1 MDVGRRSF
9 ASRRSPV
16 LATRGMVATS
26 QPLAALEGLRV
37 LMDGGNAAD
46 AAVTVAA
53 MLGVVEPMSTG
64 VGGDC
69 FALVWWTSPPARSE
83 TAGRVRGGGE
93 AFALNGS
100 GRAPAAF
107 TLDEARRLG
116 LRSIP
121 SDSGLAVTVPGAV
134 AGWEALL
141 RRFGTMALGE
151 CLAPAIRAAE
161 QGFAV
166 TPIIARDWRHAAR
179 KLARDAEAARVYL
192 PAPKA
197 GSIHRQPDLGRTLRA
212 IAEGGADAFY
222 RGPIARA
229 IADCVQAHGGFLTAD
244 DLATHTADWGRPIA
258 TTYRGVEVLEHPP
271 NGQGL
276 AALVALNIL
285 EGYDIGGM
293 GYWDAARWH
302 CMVEAVRLGLAEAL
316 THVGDPAFA
325 DVPVAR
331 LLSREHADALRAR
344 IRPDAV
350 LDLSAPTVPA
360 SRDTVYISVVDGAG
374 NAVSFINSLFHP
386 FGSGIVVLGT
396 GICLHNRGTSFRLEP
411 GHPNVLAGGKRP
423 YHTIIPALALRDGRL
438 WLCFGV
444 MGAFMQPQGH
454 VQVLV
459 NMVDFGMDPQ
469 AALDAP
475 RFRVD
480 EQGSRRVDVERT
492 APLGLRKALA
502 TLGHDVQATVFGE
515 WFFGGGQVIAV
526 DPETGALWGGSDPR
540 KDGCAVGW

>member
-1 MDVGRRSF
+1 MVAQPKTF
-9 ASRRSPV
+9 PSRRSPV

-37 LMDGGNAAD
+37 LMAGGNAAD

-69 FALVWWTSPPARSE
+69 FALVHWASRSGE
-83 TAGRVRGGGE
+83 TA
-93 AFALNGS
+93 ALNGS

-116 LRSIP
+116 LRAIP
-121 SDSGLAVTVPGAV
+121 PDSALAVTVPGAV
-134 AGWEALL
+134 RGWEALL
-141 RRFGTMALGE
+141 ARFGTMTLAE

-166 TPIIARDWRHAAR
+166 TPVIAREWQNAAR
-179 KLARDAEAARVYL
+179 KLARNPEAARVYL
-192 PAPKA
+192 PAPRA
-197 GSIHRQPDLGRTLRA
+197 GEIHRQPDLARTLRA

-222 RGPIARA
+222 CGPIAHA
-229 IADCVQAHGGFLTAD
+229 IAKCVQAHGAHLTAD
-244 DLATHTADWGRPIA
+244 DLAAHTVDWGEPIRS
-258 TTYRGVEVLEHPP
+258 TYRGVEVLEHPP

-285 EGYDIGGM
+285 EGYNIADM
-293 GYWDAARWH
+293 GYWDPARWH
-302 CMVEAVRLGLAEAL
+302 CMIEATRLGLAEAL
-316 THVGDPAFA
+316 THVADPAFA
-325 DVPVAR
+325 DVPVR
-331 LLSREHADALRAR
+331 HLLSRAHADALRAR
-344 IRPDAV
+344 IRPDAA
-350 LDLSAPTVPA
+350 LDLAAPTLAA

-386 FGSGIVVLGT
+386 FGSGIVVPGT
-396 GICLHNRGTSFRLEP
+396 GICLHCRGAAFHLDAD
-411 GHPNVLAGGKRP
+411 HPNALAGGKRP

-454 VQVLV
+454 VQALV
-459 NMVDFGMDPQ
+459 NMVDFGLDPQ

-480 EQGSRRVDVERT
+480 ERGSRRVAVET
-492 APLGLRKALA
+492 AAPLSLRKALTA
-502 TLGHDVQATVFGE
+502 LGHDVRAELPWQGM
-515 WFFGGGQVIAV
+515 FGGGQIIAV

-540 KDGCAVGW
+540 KDGCAVGF

>member
-1 MDVGRRSF
+1 MAAHPKEF
-9 ASRRSPV
+9 PSRRSAV

-37 LMDGGNAAD
+37 LMAGGNAAD

-69 FALVWWTSPPARSE
+69 FALVYRASLG
-83 TAGRVRGGGE
+83 AGQAGE
-93 AFALNGS
+93 VFALNGS

-116 LRSIP
+116 LRYIP
-121 SDSGLAVTVPGAV
+121 PDSALAVTVPGAV
-134 AGWEALL
+134 AGWETLL
-141 RRFGTMALGE
+141 RRFGTMTLAD

-161 QGFAV
+161 EGFAV
-166 TPIIARDWRHAAR
+166 TPVIARDWRNATR
-179 KLARDAEAARVYL
+179 KLARDPEAARVYL
-192 PAPKA
+192 PAPRA
-197 GSIHRQPDLGRTLRA
+197 GEIHRQPDLARTLRA

-229 IADCVQAHGGFLTAD
+229 IAACIQARGGYMTPE
-244 DLATHTADWGRPIA
+244 DLAAHTVDWGRPIG
-258 TTYRGVEVLEHPP
+258 TTYRGVQVLEHPP

-285 EGYDIGGM
+285 AGYDIGGM

-302 CMVEAVRLGLAEAL
+302 QMIEAVRLGLAEAL
-316 THVGDPAFA
+316 AHVGDPAFT
-325 DVPVAR
+325 DVPVER

-344 IRPDAV
+344 IRPDAA
-350 LDLSAPTVPA
+350 LDLAAPVVAA
-360 SRDTVYISVVDGAG
+360 SRDTVYISVVDGQG
-374 NAVSFINSLFHP
+374 NAVSFINSLFQP
-386 FGSGIVVLGT
+386 FGSGIVVPGT
-396 GICLHNRGTSFRLEP
+396 GICLHNRGASFRLRE
-411 GHPNVLAGGKRP
+411 GHPNALAGGKRP

-459 NMVDFGMDPQ
+459 NMVDFGLDPQ

-480 EQGSRRVDVERT
+480 EQGGRRVDVETT
-492 APLGLRKALA
+492 APLGLRRALA
-502 TLGHDVQATVFGE
+502 TVGHDVRAAAFGE
-515 WFFGGGQVIAV
+515 PSFGGGQVIAV
-526 DPETGALWGGSDPR
+526 DPETGVLWGGSDPR